1 MADTESAKKE
11 LIAITP
17 EIFPEFTGKR
27 VPRDL
32 RVKDTDYKLSFNLP
46 IFPTVK
52 ENAEFYDVSEE
63 DFVAKAVIKI
73 SYDRDT
79 ALRKH
84 LTDNGAGID
93 WDEADGT
100 KEAEIFVAD
109 LRKAPA
115 RKMSEKVAK
124 AKERDAKL
132 SRTENILAK
141 FGVSSLDEL
150 EERLAKAKA
159 KKK

>member
-1 MADTESAKKE
+1 MADTESTKKE

-17 EIFPEFTGKR
+17 EIFPDFTGKR

-46 IFPTVK
+46 VPSTV
-52 ENAEFYDVSEE
+52 AEVASMYDVSEE
-63 DFVAKAVIKI
+63 DVLAIAVKQV
-73 SYDRDT
+73 SYNRDS

-84 LTDNGAGID
+84 LTDNGPGID
-93 WDEADGT
+93 WEEADGEN
-100 KEAEIFVAD
+100 EARIFVAD
-109 LRKAPA
+109 LQKAPE
-115 RKMSEKVAK
+115 RKMSEKAAK

-132 SRTENILAK
+132 SRVDNILAK
-141 FGVSSLDEL
+141 YGVSSLEEL
-150 EERLAKAKA
+150 EDKLAKG